1 MYEEL
6 LKCLATSGR
15 KGKLQFFWD
24 PNLDMF
30 AGFNENQRRDLFNC
44 VNGEIYNL
52 KGSAGNYSRDTPDR
66 VLSSFCKKPLS
77 KLWNIEELQY

>member
-1 MYEEL
+1 MFEEL
-6 LKCLATSGR
+6 LKCLVTSGR
-15 KGKLQFFWD
+15 NGKLKFFWD

-30 AGFNENQRRDLFNC
+30 AGFTDNQRRQMFMC

-66 VLSSFCKKPLS
+66 VLSSFCKKPKS
-77 KLWNIEELQY
+77 KL